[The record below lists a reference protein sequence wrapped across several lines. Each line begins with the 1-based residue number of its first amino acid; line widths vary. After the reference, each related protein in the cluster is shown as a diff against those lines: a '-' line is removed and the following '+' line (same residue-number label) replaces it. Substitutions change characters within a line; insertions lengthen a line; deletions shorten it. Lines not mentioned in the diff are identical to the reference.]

1 MKKTRLQ
8 CNDFWGY
15 ASCAPAKS
23 GAGISLLQLH
33 MATTDAPASFL
44 SSAFMRT
51 KIMVSWMGAPKGAPV
66 SMCAGK
72 ANSVQF
78 TTHKISLFGGEFNF
92 THMEAANMATTPTL
106 DLSFAVSAPD
116 LQIVG
121 GRVLT
126 SSLAIAAYFHRDHKN
141 VLRTIEAMECTASFT
156 ELNFELSEYEDS
168 TGRKLPCYHIT
179 RDGFAFLA
187 MGFTGK
193 KAAQFKEAYI
203 TAFNQ
208 MEERLR
214 APALTGPRTRLLMA
228 MDGDKVS
235 SVQAVPFDSFIA
247 DCDSFADMFPNLSHR
262 MTPADLVRIS
272 QECMSRL
279 AYLAGSEINHG
290 KH

>member
-15 ASCAPAKS
+15 ASRAPAKS

-33 MATTDAPASFL
+33 MATPDAPASFL
-44 SSAFMRT
+44 SSAFT
-51 KIMVSWMGAPKGAPV
+51 HTQIMVGWMGAPKGAPV

-78 TTHKISLFGGEFNF
+78 TTHKISLFGGEFIIQ
-92 THMEAANMATTPTL
+92 HMEEASMATVPTL
-106 DLSFAVSAPD
+106 DVSYASTAPD
-116 LQIVG
+116 LQIVD

-126 SSLAIAAYFHRDHKN
+126 TSLAIAAFFEKRHDDILKRIRALD
-141 VLRTIEAMECTASFT
+141 CTSDFT
-156 ELNFELSEYEDS
+156 DRNFAGSDYTDT
-168 TGRKLPCYHIT
+168 TGRVLPCYRIT

-214 APALTGPRTRLLMA
+214 APALTAPRTRLLMA

-235 SVQAVPFDSFIA
+235 SVQAVPFDSFVA
-247 DCDSFADMFPNLSHR
+247 DCGSFADLFPNLSHR

-279 AYLAGSEINHG
+279 AYLAG
-290 KH
+290 K